1 MPACAQDIQI
11 PNIPQK
17 KRFAALGHD
26 STTIGMTT
34 EERQQRIAEI
44 EELLSSGV
52 KSHSTD
58 GQVTSFDHGTLRDE
72 LRRLKVLEGQVRP
85 RQKVTNI
92 FLG

>member
-11 PNIPQK
+11 PNIQRK
-17 KRFAALGHD
+17 KHFGGCRHD

-34 EERQQRIAEI
+34 EERQQRITEI

-58 GQVTSFDHGTLRDE
+58 GQVTSFDHGTLREE
-72 LRRLKVLEGQVRP
+72 LRRLKVLEGQIRP